1 MGYFFRP
8 LFPKVDWVEHRAVYE
23 ALARTM
29 DAPKNMFGLLPYDDR
44 HFAHWRTWGWM
55 VHSEHYKEFIEKL
68 FIVIPDPTEPDLY
81 EGDTIWRIRFNY
93 ETDPFTEVEEDKEKL
108 VGPCFNHRYSDGF
121 TFQEFSEA
129 WTELIAL
136 AKSDES
142 TDMDTPE
149 RIKDLKQ
156 SLKYIMFSKWRE
168 YEAY

>member
-8 LFPKVDWVEHRAVYE
+8 LFPKVDWVENRAVYE
-23 ALARTM
+23 ALAKTM
-29 DAPKNMFGLLPYDDR
+29 DAKNNMFGLLPYDDR
-44 HFAHWRTWGWM
+44 DFAHWRTWGWM
-55 VHSEHYKEFIEKL
+55 IHSDHYKEFIEKL

-93 ETDPFTEVEEDKEKL
+93 DYCPKGKL
-108 VGPCFNHRYSDGF
+108 VGKGFNHRYIDGF
-121 TFQEFSEA
+121 TFQEFNVA
-129 WTELIAL
+129 WSELIEL

-142 TDMDTPE
+142 WDMDSPE
-149 RIKDLKQ
+149 RIRDLKQ

>member
-8 LFPKVDWVEHRAVYE
+8 LFPNVHWIEHREVYE
-23 ALARTM
+23 ALARVM
-29 DAPKNMFGLLPYDDR
+29 DAKKNMFGLLPYDDR
-44 HFAHWRTWGWM
+44 HFAHWRTWGWII
-55 VHSEHYKEFIEKL
+55 HGGNYREFIEKL

-81 EGDTIWRIRFNY
+81 EGNTIWRLRFDRKG
-93 ETDPFTEVEEDKEKL
+93 T
-108 VGPCFNHRYSDGF
+108 GFNSKYDDGF
-121 TFQEFSEA
+121 TFPEFNEA

-142 TDMDTPE
+142 IDMDTPE